1 LPLIF
6 PGILAAALLAF
17 ALSIDDFVISQF
29 TAGQTIT
36 FPLWVYGASRIG
48 VPPQVN
54 VMGTLIF
61 LIALVGIVLWVMLQ
75 RRDAAMLRRPA
86 G

>member
-1 LPLIF
+1 
-6 PGILAAALLAF
+6 
-17 ALSIDDFVISQF
+17 
-29 TAGQTIT
+29 
-36 FPLWVYGASRIG
+36 
-48 VPPQVN
+48 
-54 VMGTLIF
+54 MGTLIF

>member
-1 LPLIF
+1 
-6 PGILAAALLAF
+6 
-17 ALSIDDFVISQF
+17 
-29 TAGQTIT
+29 
-36 FPLWVYGASRIG
+36 

-61 LIALVGIVLWVMLQ
+61 LLGVLVAVLSSVRARPGRPESPRRPEVQAPVPAQ
-75 RRDAAMLRRPA
+75 RR